1 MTETLTDPTV
11 TGRVDPELVSFVFTE
26 ARLADEAR
34 YSDWEALWDD
44 DALYWVPMH
53 PDADPELTV
62 SYVYDNRT
70 RIRSRVAQLNTGV
83 RHSQTPP
90 SVMRRTVSNFEVV
103 AADGDDRHGRVEL
116 RPGRVPLRDDR
127 LGRPVRAQDP
137 PHRRRPAAGG
147 QDRAPGQR
155 GRPHSHHGL
164 PDLRGHMLIGDI
176 SRHNARRYP
185 AKTAVIYGDSQLSWA
200 AVDERANRLAT
211 YLLQAGLAPGDR
223 VAVCARNTAEW
234 PEITYGL
241 AKAGLVLVPVN
252 IRLTPSETEFI
263 VTDSGCRAAILHT
276 DQAEL
281 GAGMGSGP
289 LAGLGTI
296 VEIGGTSV
304 GKDYEAALASGRDAD
319 PTPSSLTPDDLH
331 VLLYTS
337 GTTGHPK
344 GVMNDHRGM
353 MAQTLDTTIST
364 EARHADV
371 MLATTPFFTTGGVV
385 RALTWLYLGQ
395 TMVIQPRFDPER
407 LLDAIERYRVTMTTF
422 IPTMLIR
429 TLRLLEDGPGPRP
442 VQPAADQLRRR
453 TRVQGT
459 HPRGPRPA
467 WLRHAAAVRA
477 DRGRRPGH
485 HLDPAGPP
493 RPGGRQGRDP
503 ELVRARDPHGRDPDR
518 RRRRRGTA
526 PR

>member
-1 MTETLTDPTV
+1 
-11 TGRVDPELVSFVFTE
+11 
-26 ARLADEAR
+26 
-34 YSDWEALWDD
+34 
-44 DALYWVPMH
+44 
-53 PDADPELTV
+53 
-62 SYVYDNRT
+62 
-70 RIRSRVAQLNTGV
+70 
-83 RHSQTPP
+83 
-90 SVMRRTVSNFEVV
+90 
-103 AADGDDRHGRVEL
+103 
-116 RPGRVPLRDDR
+116 
-127 LGRPVRAQDP
+127 
-137 PHRRRPAAGG
+137 
-147 QDRAPGQR
+147 
-155 GRPHSHHGL
+155 
-164 PDLRGHMLIGDI
+164 MLIGDI

-185 AKTAVIYGDSQLSWA
+185 SKTAVIYGDRQLSWA

-211 YLLQAGLAPGDR
+211 YLLQAGLTQGDR

-281 GAGMGSGP
+281 GAGP
-289 LAGLGTI
+289 LTGLGTI
-296 VEIGGTSV
+296 VEIGGTSL

-395 TMVIQPRFDPER
+395 TIVIQPRFDPEQ

-429 TLRLLEDGPGPRP
+429 TLRLLEDD
-442 VQPAADQLRRR
+442 PARDLSSLRRISYGGAPVSKELIHDALDR
-453 TRVQGT
+453 LGCDMQQRYGLTEAGGQVTILTPQDHRDLLAGKDGIQSSCGRETPMAEIRIVGDDGEEL
-459 HPRGPRPA
+459 PRGETGEIVIKAESQARGYWNRPEQTA
-467 WLRHAAAVRA
+467 QTFRPTGVWSGDSGWMDDEGFLHIS
-477 DRGRRPGH
+477 GRKTDMIISGGFNIY
-485 HLDPAGPP
+485 PAELERVLGSHD
-493 RPGGRQGRDP
+493 QV
-503 ELVRARDPHGRDPDR
+503 ELVAVVGAPHTEWGETPIAVIVPRGDADAGRLEADLRELCR
-518 RRRRRGTA
+518 RQLGGYKQPREYEFRTELPLGPACKVLKREIKASLARRGNLPA
-526 PR
+526 DPG

>member
-1 MTETLTDPTV
+1 M
-11 TGRVDPELVSFVFTE
+11 
-26 ARLADEAR
+26 
-34 YSDWEALWDD
+34 
-44 DALYWVPMH
+44 
-53 PDADPELTV
+53 
-62 SYVYDNRT
+62 
-70 RIRSRVAQLNTGV
+70 
-83 RHSQTPP
+83 
-90 SVMRRTVSNFEVV
+90 
-103 AADGDDRHGRVEL
+103 
-116 RPGRVPLRDDR
+116 
-127 LGRPVRAQDP
+127 
-137 PHRRRPAAGG
+137 
-147 QDRAPGQR
+147 
-155 GRPHSHHGL
+155 
-164 PDLRGHMLIGDI
+164 
-176 SRHNARRYP
+176 
-185 AKTAVIYGDSQLSWA
+185 
-200 AVDERANRLAT
+200 
-211 YLLQAGLAPGDR
+211 
-223 VAVCARNTAEW
+223 CARNTAEW

-429 TLRLLEDGPGPRP
+429 TLRLLEDGPAR
-442 VQPAADQLRRR
+442 DLSSLRRISYGGAPVSKELIHEALDR
-453 TRVQGT
+453 LGCDMQQRYGLTEAGGQVTILTPQDHRDLVAGKDGIQSSCGRET
-459 HPRGPRPA
+459 PMAEIRIVGDDGEELPRGETGEIVIKAESQARGYWSRPRTDRADVPPDRSLVRRQRLDGRRGLPAHLRPQDGHDHLRRLQHLSGRARARPRVARSGRAGGGRGRPA
-467 WLRHAAAVRA
+467 
-477 DRGRRPGH
+477 RRV
-485 HLDPAGPP
+485 
-493 RPGGRQGRDP
+493 GRDP
-503 ELVRARDPHGRDPDR
+503 GRGHRAQG
-518 RRRRRGTA
+518 
-526 PR
+526 